1 MTGVRA
7 THDATCPEI
16 SPVDC
21 EAQDIPDHIHDQSLT
36 LLRMEP
42 RFSAG
47 LGKGFLL
54 SLAVPLDI
62 KLAQIRYTLMDD
74 TDYVPTYGGLHHRN
88 EDLVGIGD
96 IRLQLGAYRMIV
108 GTPVIIGAR
117 IGVVLPTGKT
127 EDNPF
132 TAASQS
138 QQHQHLQFG
147 GGTVDPTAGLE
158 LIIRGKK
165 VGSSGLAIG
174 MIGNING
181 RFPLYENPRG
191 YRGPISINAALGPM
205 FRLPEPV
212 KNVQIV
218 SLATASWMSAERW
231 DGELGENSG
240 LGTIGGG
247 LGLTWNITP
256 KLALSGMLSFHFFE
270 RAQGAQFKQPLSGT
284 LGISGFFG
292 KPPAP

>member
-1 MTGVRA
+1 
-7 THDATCPEI
+7 
-16 SPVDC
+16 
-21 EAQDIPDHIHDQSLT
+21 
-36 LLRMEP
+36 
-42 RFSAG
+42 
-47 LGKGFLL
+47 
-54 SLAVPLDI
+54 
-62 KLAQIRYTLMDD
+62 
-74 TDYVPTYGGLHHRN
+74 
-88 EDLVGIGD
+88 
-96 IRLQLGAYRMIV
+96 
-108 GTPVIIGAR
+108 
-117 IGVVLPTGKT
+117 
-127 EDNPF
+127 
-132 TAASQS
+132 
-138 QQHQHLQFG
+138 
-147 GGTVDPTAGLE
+147 
-158 LIIRGKK
+158 
-165 VGSSGLAIG
+165 
-174 MIGNING
+174 
-181 RFPLYENPRG
+181 
-191 YRGPISINAALGPM
+191 M